1 MNPHYTFAAQDLW
14 EHKHFIIPDARNFIT
29 PPFPIN
35 FWTEPIFTVPR
46 ETTQEQLAVLRA
58 QHMAAA
64 AALENAL
71 HQAAG
76 LPNEINERIRPLE
89 HQVGTIA
96 EALQFLEDADV
107 ITERELHPSQP
118 QSNDAAEFEGD
129 PREAQMKQSQPT
141 EVQIVRNDPPLRYET
156 NLPLDFLSMVYAGRA
171 AGGSN
176 GVTFGSWYR
185 TLQDRLITDHPLTAR
200 TADFRNGRISKTFM
214 SSLVLS
220 LQACGR
226 IYVGSYSYTA
236 FECAVLCLYLLHRA
250 MASAIP
256 NPPSTFEELIG
267 NLPQYIE
274 TMNDAINALGG
285 RPCYR
290 YREDKLPKVQF
301 SATGGRY
308 DRTALTSHTIVLV
321 LLAHGVLP
329 AAPGEVPKDTVA
341 DIDPEQQAR
350 TDDVNRAAAAFLSR
364 GQNIFLWETQTML
377 RATINT
383 ITGLVVLQ
391 RLLMNGNVYTDRLNN
406 SMQLGMLLPG
416 AVPSEVIARGASG
429 ADSTTIRSGNNN
441 FEALCKNYMTPL
453 YKVQPNIELTYI
465 FPGLSALSLDP
476 PIGRSAGANK
486 RIVDITPDPRHTAII
501 CLAALEMTNR
511 NRATVPTGDILNAHN
526 ALALQYERGLGL
538 LAQQGRSSITT
549 TLKKSNPFKIN
560 SDYDLLYFLCLG
572 FIPQYLSEA

>member
-1 MNPHYTFAAQDLW
+1 MNFHYTFDAQDLW

-29 PPFPIN
+29 PPFPVE
-35 FWTEPIFTVPR
+35 FWTEPIFTAPQ

-71 HQAAG
+71 AQAAE
-76 LPNEINERIRPLE
+76 LPHEITERIRPLE
-89 HQVGTIA
+89 HNVGNIA
-96 EALQFLEDADV
+96 EALQFLEATEVIETRSTHTAQPHSTDTELATDPQDV
-107 ITERELHPSQP
+107 PIKH
-118 QSNDAAEFEGD
+118 A
-129 PREAQMKQSQPT
+129 QPT

-156 NLPLDFLSMVYAGRA
+156 NLPIDFLSMVYAGRA
-171 AGGSN
+171 AGGSS
-176 GVTFGSWYR
+176 GVVFGAWYR
-185 TLQDRLITDHPLTAR
+185 TLQERLIADHPLTTR

-214 SSLVLS
+214 TALVLS

-226 IYVGSYSYTA
+226 IYVGSYAYTA

-250 MASAIP
+250 MTPNIA
-256 NPPSTFEELIG
+256 NPPNTFEELLG

-274 TMNDAINALGG
+274 TMNEAISALGG

-290 YREDKLPKVQF
+290 YREDKLPKLQF
-301 SATGGRY
+301 SAPGGRY
-308 DRTALTSHTIVLV
+308 DRTALTSHTVVLA

-329 AAPGEVPKDTVA
+329 AAPGEVPKDTA
-341 DIDPEQQAR
+341 TDIDPDQQAHM
-350 TDDVNRAAAAFLSR
+350 DDVNRAAAAFLSR
-364 GQNIFLWETQTML
+364 GQNLFLWETQTLL
-377 RATINT
+377 RSTINT
-383 ITGLVVLQ
+383 ITGLVVIQ

-416 AVPSEVIARGASG
+416 AVPSDAIARGASG
-429 ADSTTIRSGNNN
+429 ADSTTIKSGNNN
-441 FEALCKNYMTPL
+441 FEALCRNYITPL
-453 YKVQPNIELTYI
+453 YNVQPHMELTYI

-476 PIGRSAGANK
+476 PIGRTTGAHK
-486 RIVDITPDPRHTAII
+486 RIVDIAPDPRHTAII
-501 CLAALEMTNR
+501 SLTALEMTNR
-511 NRATVPTGDILNAHN
+511 NRTTVPTGDIINAHS

-549 TLKKSNPFKIN
+549 NLKKANTFKIS